1 MSQEHPHLE
10 QGLRAGFVNR
20 TYPALNEYLP
30 QFLVNDAAKHKK
42 VLSSILSGLRSCDEF
57 WFSVAFVTT
66 SGVATLIQTLVALE
80 SVGIRGKI
88 LVSQYLYFTQPEAL
102 RRLLQFRNLELRIA
116 VDGDFHSKGYLFQRK
131 GNLYDLIIGSSNL
144 TAAALSTNTEWN
156 LKVSATNE
164 SYLIQSA
171 LREFQV
177 EFQKAKPVDEAYIL
191 LYQTLYLQQLQQ
203 AARFRQES
211 PLAEPPKPTPNLM
224 QTEAMASLGQLRQ
237 QGVRKALLISATGT
251 GKTYLSAFDAMAC
264 KAKRLLFVVH
274 RSRIAATA
282 METFR
287 TLWGS
292 TRTYGLFTDG
302 HRQTEA
308 DFVFTT
314 VQTLSRPENLAMLA
328 PDAFDYMVLDET
340 HRAGAASYRKVLD
353 YFRPGFLLGMTATP
367 ERTDGMDIFEL
378 FDHQIAYEIRLHR
391 ALEEDILSPFH
402 YYGVSDLIVNGN
414 VMEDVE
420 DFNLLL
426 LPDRA
431 KKVVEKARLYG
442 TDNGET
448 RGLIF
453 VSSVAVGQQLS
464 ELLNTMGWRTV
475 FLSGSSSDEQRAQAI
490 QALESDP
497 QALDYILTVDIFN
510 EGIDIP
516 RVNQVILLRP
526 TESAIV
532 FVQQLG
538 RGLRKIPGKEYLTVI
553 DFIGNYQKNFLVP
566 VALYGDTTY
575 NKDTLRKLLTTG
587 SNTLPGTSTVNFDP
601 IAKER
606 IYAAID
612 QANMSKLSD
621 LRDDYKRLRFQLGRV
636 PMMVDFLEHGQ
647 RDPMLYVDY
656 DRSYANF
663 VLRVEG
669 EAWTGERL
677 DAFPKKLLELFS
689 QEINNAKRVTES
701 VVLEA
706 LLGGEVMDLASLNQ
720 RMQARFGLTCSHQE
734 WVSVQNNL
742 NFGFVNNPHRVVRE
756 QGGALVMDVDLEK
769 ALENSSF
776 RAFLSDSVSYA
787 LRTFTRDLAQGEM
800 VGGFVRYR
808 KYGRKDVCRILH
820 WEKDVSSTVYGY
832 RTVQGQTP
840 LFVTYHKAEDVTEST
855 KYKDAFVD
863 PSTFAWQSRSNRRLE
878 SSEIQ
883 EVISSRRILL
893 FIKKEDAEGKDFYY
907 MGDVMVIEGS
917 VVQDFMPIQQN
928 PESPPTP
935 VVNFCFSMD
944 TPVDEAMFEY
954 LRVKA

>member
-1 MSQEHPHLE
+1 M
-10 QGLRAGFVNR
+10 
-20 TYPALNEYLP
+20 
-30 QFLVNDAAKHKK
+30 
-42 VLSSILSGLRSCDEF
+42 
-57 WFSVAFVTT
+57 
-66 SGVATLIQTLVALE
+66 
-80 SVGIRGKI
+80 
-88 LVSQYLYFTQPEAL
+88 
-102 RRLLQFRNLELRIA
+102 
-116 VDGDFHSKGYLFQRK
+116 
-131 GNLYDLIIGSSNL
+131 
-144 TAAALSTNTEWN
+144 
-156 LKVSATNE
+156 
-164 SYLIQSA
+164 
-171 LREFQV
+171 
-177 EFQKAKPVDEAYIL
+177 
-191 LYQTLYLQQLQQ
+191 
-203 AARFRQES
+203 
-211 PLAEPPKPTPNLM
+211 
-224 QTEAMASLGQLRQ
+224 
-237 QGVRKALLISATGT
+237 RKALLISATGT

-282 METFR
+282 METFQ
-287 TLWGS
+287 TLWGA

-742 NFGFVNNPHRVVRE
+742 NFGFVNNPHRVVRD
-756 QGGALVMDVDLEK
+756 QGGALVIDVDLEK

-787 LRTFTRDLAQGEM
+787 LRTFTKDLAQGEM

-840 LFVTYHKAEDVTEST
+840 LFVTYHKAANVTQST
-855 KYKDAFVD
+855 NYKDAFVD

-944 TPVDEAMFEY
+944 APVDEAMFEY